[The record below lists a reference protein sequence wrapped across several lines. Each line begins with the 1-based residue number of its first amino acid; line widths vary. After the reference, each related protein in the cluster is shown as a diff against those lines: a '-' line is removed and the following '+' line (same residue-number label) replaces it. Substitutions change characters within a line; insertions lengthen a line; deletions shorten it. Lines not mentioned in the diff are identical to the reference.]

1 MRFASARALAVAG
14 TLLAG
19 ISSVQ
24 GQVVPNVVRQGS
36 PQRETQ
42 VAPPLPTVM
51 RPTEGEIVAGDLA
64 IAVQV
69 PPQVPARMYTIEA
82 AYWDPARNNWFYPG
96 TLGSDFKGGT
106 TATTRVAADVRQK
119 LNATATR
126 WKIHVRVSDPPGG
139 WGPWREFIWQA
150 ASPGATAAAT
160 EATPVTVPT
169 DTATLPAG
177 QGTKP
182 GIMVPGT
189 AGQNPGTP
197 ELKIPPNAPGTAGT
211 TLTQPPSRTPP
222 SAGLPAVQQPPT
234 EAPSATP
241 PSAGLPAVQ
250 QPPSRTPPSASLPAV
265 QQPPAQP
272 PSRTPPSAGLPAVQ
286 QPPAQPPSATPP
298 SASLPAVQQPP
309 AQPPSAT
316 PPSAGLPAVQQPPAQ
331 PPSATPPSA
340 SLPTV
345 QQPPPPP
352 QSPPPPPKTA
362 GTATTNQPALPA
374 TGAIKLGAQK
384 TPPSLQTSPS
394 SGGNPVN
401 VASRTALQVW
411 DGKPMLDSQ
420 RIFVPGP
427 VDVDWGRTPL
437 PWWFQVTTTAP
448 TAVVVKGRWEMS
460 RTGFGDWGAWT
471 PLPGIGYTGPVDSS
485 RFVIALDPFAPRP
498 PDWPVKVS
506 LAGQLA
512 PVAQAKGGGGGSG
525 SISTLPPQFAQASSL
540 PPDLRIQ
547 QPGQTG
553 QAGKVPAF
561 PSILPVSLSLYVRV
575 VLVDTNGKDADLP
588 SNAVELRFGPPKTA
602 PTFNMDPKYWP
613 VVTFVSY
620 RPVQGYTFDWQ
631 CWVKAAKDIKTTDP
645 FSNASVILFHAGDTR
660 STCDSSSSILDDFVD
675 ALGGFV
681 DILKSFINWVSNA
694 YSSIKEFA
702 VSKLVSVIPGCSD
715 SPPCQFAVQAGL
727 NTGLA
732 ALGMPPDLPDFDQL
746 QAMGEGYLVD
756 AIAQQVAAKTNLP
769 FAEEATKAALQEMID
784 KGKQTLHGGG
794 SGSSAWIPD
803 DSKQYKPL
811 FATFAVTNPSATHP
825 TPAMYLELSEPGGS
839 TYTPT
844 TVAVPGLAPGKSVKV
859 SIALKPV
866 KDPKAWM
873 GLLPTQ
879 KDYGNV
885 GVWFQKMESA
895 KKALQNWRT
904 AYLTGAVKLRAT
916 LKLPPFVEKTVYES
930 SFPAGKP
937 VAGK

>member
-1 MRFASARALAVAG
+1 
-14 TLLAG
+14 
-19 ISSVQ
+19 
-24 GQVVPNVVRQGS
+24 
-36 PQRETQ
+36 
-42 VAPPLPTVM
+42 M

-82 AYWDPARNNWFYPG
+82 AYWDHARDNWFYPG

-106 TATTRVAADVRQK
+106 TATTRVEAEVRLK
-119 LNATATR
+119 FNPSATR
-126 WKIHVRVSDPPGG
+126 WKIHVRVTDPPGG
-139 WGPWREFIWQA
+139 WGPWREFTWQA
-150 ASPGATAAAT
+150 APPPGATAAAT
-160 EATPVTVPT
+160 AATPVTVPT
-169 DTATLPAG
+169 DTATPPAG

-189 AGQNPGTP
+189 AGQSPGTP
-197 ELKIPPNAPGTAGT
+197 ELK
-211 TLTQPPSRTPP
+211 TPP
-222 SAGLPAVQQPPT
+222 SASLPAAQQPPT
-234 EAPSATP
+234 
-241 PSAGLPAVQ
+241 

-265 QQPPAQP
+265 QQPP
-272 PSRTPPSAGLPAVQ
+272 T
-286 QPPAQPPSATPP
+286 QPPSATPP

-309 AQPPSAT
+309 T
-316 PPSAGLPAVQQPPAQ
+316 Q

-340 SLPTV
+340 SLPAV
-345 QQPPPPP
+345 QQPPPQPPPPP

-362 GTATTNQPALPA
+362 GTTATRKPVLPS
-374 TGAIKLGAQK
+374 TGAIRLGDQK
-384 TPPSLQTSPS
+384 TPPSLQTPPS

-401 VASRTALQVW
+401 VASRTVLQVW
-411 DGKPMLDSQ
+411 DGQPLLDSQ

-448 TAVVVKGRWEMS
+448 GAVVVKGRWEMS
-460 RTGFGDWGAWT
+460 RTGFGDWGTWT
-471 PLPGIGYTGPVDSS
+471 PLPGIGYTGPVDSG
-485 RFVIALDPFAPRP
+485 RFIIALDPFAPRP

-506 LAGQLA
+506 LAGQFA
-512 PVAQAKGGGGGSG
+512 PVTQAKGGGGGSG
-525 SISTLPPQFAQASSL
+525 SSSTLPPLFSQASSL
-540 PPDLRIQ
+540 PADLGIQ
-547 QPGQTG
+547 QSGKTG

-561 PSILPVSLSLYVRV
+561 SSTLPVSLSLYVRV

-602 PTFNMDPKYWP
+602 PAFNMDPKYWP

-631 CWVKAAKDIKTTDP
+631 CWVKAAKDIKAPDLFQVGVNSGITD
-645 FSNASVILFHAGDTR
+645 ASVILFHAGDTR

-681 DILKSFINWVSNA
+681 DILKSFVNWVSNA

-702 VSKLVSVIPGCSD
+702 VSNLVSVIPGCSD

-756 AIAQQVAAKTNLP
+756 AIAQQVAANTNLP
-769 FAEEATKAALQEMID
+769 FAEEAAKAALQEMID
-784 KGKQTLHGGG
+784 KGKQALHGGG

-811 FATFAVTNPSATHP
+811 FVTFAVSNPSTTHP

-839 TYTPT
+839 NYTPA

-885 GVWFQKMESA
+885 GVVLQKTESA
-895 KKALQNWRT
+895 KKALQGWRA
-904 AYLTGAVKLRAT
+904 AYLTGTVKLRAT
-916 LKLPPFVEKTVYES
+916 LKLPPFVEKTVYAS
-930 SFPAGKP
+930 SCFAGK
-937 VAGK
+937 VGCLVQ